1 MIWDFLQF
9 YVTAYPALLCAWVV
23 LLALLQVLRR
33 ESRPAVPSGGGRLSV
48 AILVP
53 ARNEELVLT
62 ECLEALLTTDWPH
75 TEIQVLSDGSTDG
88 TEEIARSFAS
98 RGVRLAASA
107 VNRGKS
113 EVLEEALAALTSDLV
128 MVVDADTRL
137 DPRAVREMVA
147 LFAAER
153 VGGATANIRV
163 SEASSFLSRLQQMEY
178 ASIIGLLKR
187 ANGFWGGLFTVS
199 GAAACFRVAAVRAVG
214 GFRSTSATED
224 IDLSW
229 RLQREGWRLA
239 YAPRAHVSVRVPER
253 LPALWRQRR
262 RWSQGLVEVLR
273 LQGDVWRH
281 RSLVLLP
288 FIGEALASILWAFL
302 LAATLPVFL
311 GQWIAT
317 GGRAVLVTEFWSWQA
332 FTMAMFLVQ
341 SITAWVLDDHYRR
354 QSPWL
359 LLLAVFYPGYFLVV
373 VFPCGLAGWVS
384 GLFSHH
390 AARWERTARE

>member
-23 LLALLQVLRR
+23 LLALLQVLCR
-33 ESRPAVPSGGGRLSV
+33 ESSTAVPTGVGGLSV

-75 TEIQVLSDGSTDG
+75 TEIHVLSDGSTDG

-107 VNRGKS
+107 VNQGKS

-147 LFAAER
+147 LFATER

-163 SEASSFLSRLQQMEY
+163 SEASSFLARLQQMEY

-229 RLQREGWRLA
+229 RLQRDGWRLA

-317 GGRAVLVTEFWSWQA
+317 GGRSVLVTEFWSWLA
-332 FTMAMFLVQ
+332 FSMAMFLVQ

-359 LLLAVFYPGYFLVV
+359 LLLAIFYPGYFLVV

>member
-9 YVTAYPALLCAWVV
+9 YVTAYPALLCAWVL
-23 LLALLQVLRR
+23 LLALLQVLLR
-33 ESRPAVPSGGGRLSV
+33 ESRTAVPSGGGGLSV

-163 SEASSFLSRLQQMEY
+163 SEASSFLARLQQMEY

-273 LQGDVWRH
+273 LHGDVWRH

-302 LAATLPVFL
+302 LAAALPVFL

-317 GGRAVLVTEFWSWQA
+317 SGRSVLVTEFWSWQA

-359 LLLAVFYPGYFLVV
+359 LLLAVFYPVYFLAV
-373 VFPCGLAGWVS
+373 VFPCGLAGWVT
-384 GLFSHH
+384 GLFSDH